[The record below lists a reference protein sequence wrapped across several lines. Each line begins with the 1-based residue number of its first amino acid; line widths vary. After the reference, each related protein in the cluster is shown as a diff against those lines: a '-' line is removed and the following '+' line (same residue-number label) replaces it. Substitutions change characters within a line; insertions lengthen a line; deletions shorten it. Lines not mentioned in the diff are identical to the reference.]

1 MITSL
6 RPEFGG
12 WPSERRTAP
21 TSPDSSCRR
30 GRPRAV
36 PPAGTW
42 LTPFGEVRALV
53 SATATAWVAPSFGHA
68 ESGATA
74 PLVARIGRSASG
86 TIDP

>member
-1 MITSL
+1 LAVRTEDGTDL
-6 RPEFGG
+6 AGLVLPARP
-12 WPSERRTAP
+12 
-21 TSPDSSCRR
+21 
-30 GRPRAV
+30 PRAV

-53 SATATAWVAPSFGHA
+53 SATARVAPSFGHA